1 MITIYYILLGWTEW
15 VKLQFA
21 MRNITFHGI
30 QRSES
35 EKFSVLISQLY
46 SYPNPG
52 WHMYIVGLL
61 VRTEHFFQENC
72 YVVKSL
78 CTLVL
83 CFICC

>member
-52 WHMYIVGLL
+52 WH
-61 VRTEHFFQENC
+61 T
-72 YVVKSL
+72 
-78 CTLVL
+78 
-83 CFICC
+83 